1 MSSAGASGVRY
12 VPKMSNDDASEQRLE
27 EEKARERLR
36 ESEAQARETLE
47 EAEDLE
53 EPDIPANSEPDE

>member
-1 MSSAGASGVRY
+1 
-12 VPKMSNDDASEQRLE
+12 MSNEDASEQRLE

-36 ESEAQARETLE
+36 ESEAKARETLE

-53 EPDIPANSEPDE
+53 EPDIPADSNPDE